1 MDKFQLLQGLM
12 AELRDPTSGC
22 PWDRKQTPTSLAKFS
37 IEEAHEVEAAAH
49 DAVESGD
56 WSDLKSELGD
66 LLFQVVFFCQM
77 AQEQG
82 HFDLSDVAQTLHD
95 KLVSRH
101 PHVWPDGTRAS
112 FGQPAQVT
120 EAQINATWEARKREE
135 RASRG
140 LTGVLDDVPSH
151 LPALERAQKLQSRA
165 ARVGFDWPDVSG
177 VREKLDE
184 ELAEFDNAVSSAD
197 QAEELGDVFF
207 TLVNLARKR
216 GLDAGEVVRA
226 ANRKFEKRFQA
237 MEALGEIDSLDAEQ
251 WEARWRRIKKQ
262 SN

>member
-1 MDKFQLLQGLM
+1 MDKFQLLLGLM
-12 AELRDPTSGC
+12 AELRDPTNGC

-66 LLFQVVFFCQM
+66 LLFQVVFFCQI

-82 HFDLSDVAQTLHD
+82 RFDLSDVAQTLHD

-120 EAQINATWEARKREE
+120 ESQINATWEARKREE

-140 LTGVLDDVPSH
+140 LTGVLDDVPNH

-165 ARVGFDWPDVSG
+165 ARVGFDWPDASG
-177 VREKLDE
+177 VRAKLDE
-184 ELAEFDNAVSSAD
+184 ELSEFDRATSGAD

-207 TLVNLARKR
+207 TLINLARKQ

-237 MEALGEIDSLDAEQ
+237 MEALGEIDQLDAEQ
-251 WEARWRRIKKQ
+251 WEARWQQIKTQ
-262 SN
+262 AN

>member
-1 MDKFQLLQGLM
+1 M
-12 AELRDPTSGC
+12 AAL
-22 PWDRKQTPTSLAKFS
+22 WDRKQTPTSLAKFS

-56 WSDLKSELGD
+56 WNDLKSELGD
-66 LLFQVVFFCQM
+66 LLFQVVFFCQI

-82 HFDLSDVAQTLHD
+82 RFDLSDVAQTLHD

-101 PHVWPDGTRAS
+101 PHVWPDGTRA

-120 EAQINATWEARKREE
+120 EAQINATWEARKLEE

-151 LPALERAQKLQSRA
+151 LPALERAQNCSLGRLEWGLIGLMPL
-165 ARVGFDWPDVSG
+165 GF
-177 VREKLDE
+177 EKLDE
-184 ELAEFDNAVSSAD
+184 ELTEFGQRGVERRSSRRIGRCILYTGKSVA
-197 QAEELGDVFF
+197 QA
-207 TLVNLARKR
+207 R
-216 GLDAGEVVRA
+216 LDAGEVVRA

-237 MEALGEIDSLDAEQ
+237 MEALGQIDSLDAEQ
-251 WEARWRRIKKQ
+251 WEARWYKSKTQ